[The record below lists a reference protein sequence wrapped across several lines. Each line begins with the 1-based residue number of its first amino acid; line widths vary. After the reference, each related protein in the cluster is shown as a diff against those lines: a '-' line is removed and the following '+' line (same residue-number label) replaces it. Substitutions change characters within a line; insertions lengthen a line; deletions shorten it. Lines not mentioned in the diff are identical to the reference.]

1 MVEGSIPSSSH
12 PARGRVLSVIQTI
25 IDSSTMDNIPA
36 ERLEICLE
44 VLQQIA
50 DDPESIVSHDRF
62 KGLIA
67 KIYKQGRKYSR
78 KHDLVERKIEDRQTR
93 ENTLL
98 VRSQH
103 PEFTSDL
110 LPAVKDPASL
120 KQSVSCY
127 ICKEAY
133 REVHFFYHLLCPKC
147 AEFNYTKRHQRSDL
161 AGRVALI
168 TGGRIKIG
176 YQLGLRLLQDGA
188 RVIITTRFPQNCAR
202 RYSLEPDFHEWHDR
216 LQIHGLDL
224 RDLKSLEGFIE
235 YLLDRESALDILIN
249 NACQTV
255 KRPLEFYKHLLEQEE
270 LSGAVKALIPVG
282 GDNQTTLL
290 ETRSNYRAELLDASQ
305 IYFPAQTFDR
315 DGQQLDM
322 RPINSWALKLDAV
335 STPELLEVQLINAIA
350 PFLINSKLKPL
361 LMRSTFDR
369 RFIINVSAMEGQ
381 FNRQHKTTDH
391 PHTNMAKAALN
402 MMTRTSGADYAED
415 NIFMNSV
422 DTGWITNENPYPK
435 SQRMEKEQD
444 FYPPLDRIDG
454 MARIY
459 DPIVTGINLPDT
471 PFFGHFLKAYFPYP
485 W

>member
-1 MVEGSIPSSSH
+1 MN
-12 PARGRVLSVIQTI
+12 
-25 IDSSTMDNIPA
+25 NISP

-50 DDPESIVSHDRF
+50 DDPESIANHDRI

-67 KIYKQGRKYSR
+67 KIHKQGRKYSR
-78 KHDLVERKIEDRQTR
+78 KHDRTERKIEDRQTR

-103 PEFTSDL
+103 PELDRAL
-110 LPAVKDPASL
+110 LPATQQPRSQ
-120 KQSVSCY
+120 QSISCY
-127 ICKEAY
+127 VCKQAY
-133 REVHFFYHLLCPKC
+133 QQVHSFYHLLCPKC
-147 AEFNYTKRHQRSDL
+147 ADFNYQKRSQRADL
-161 AGRVALI
+161 TGRVALI

-176 YQLGLRLLQDGA
+176 YQLSLRLLQDGA
-188 RVIITTRFPQNCAR
+188 RVIITTRFPQDCAR
-202 RYSLEPDFHEWHDR
+202 RYSLEPDFNEWGDR

-235 YLLDRESALDILIN
+235 YLLARESALDILIN

-270 LSGAVKALIPVG
+270 LSGAVKALIPVD
-282 GDNQTTLL
+282 GDIQTALL
-290 ETRSNYRAELLDASQ
+290 ETRSNYRAELLHSSQ
-305 IYFPAQTFDR
+305 MYFPDRTFDR
-315 DGQQLDM
+315 DGQQLDL

-350 PFLINSKLKPL
+350 PFLINSRLKPL
-361 LMRSTFDR
+361 LTRSTFDR

-381 FNRQHKTTDH
+381 FDRKHKTTYH

-402 MMTRTSGADYAED
+402 MMTRTSAADYAEA

-444 FYPPLDRIDG
+444 FYPPLDVIDG
-454 MARIY
+454 MVRVY
-459 DPIVTGINLPDT
+459 DPIATGINLPEI
-471 PFFGHFLKAYFPYP
+471 PLFGHFLKDYFPYP

>member
-1 MVEGSIPSSSH
+1 
-12 PARGRVLSVIQTI
+12 
-25 IDSSTMDNIPA
+25 MDIAA
-36 ERLEICLE
+36 EKLEICLE

-50 DDPESIVSHDRF
+50 DDPESIASHDRL

-67 KIYKQGRKYSR
+67 KIHKQGRKYSR
-78 KHDLVERKIEDRQTR
+78 KHDRTERKIEERQTR
-93 ENTLL
+93 ENTEL
-98 VRSQH
+98 VRLQH
-103 PEFTSDL
+103 PELNRNL
-110 LPAVKDPASL
+110 LPIARYPAHSQ
-120 KQSVSCY
+120 QSISCY

-133 REVHFFYHLLCPKC
+133 QKVHSFYHLLCPKC
-147 AEFNYTKRHQRSDL
+147 AEFNYQKRSQRADL
-161 AGRVALI
+161 TGRVALI

-188 RVIITTRFPQNCAR
+188 RVIITTRFPQDSAR
-202 RYSLEPDFHEWHDR
+202 RYSLEPDFNEWRDR

-235 YLLDRESALDILIN
+235 YLLARESALDIVIN

-255 KRPLEFYKHLLEQEE
+255 KRPLEFYKHLLAQEE
-270 LSGAVKALIPVG
+270 LSGAVKALIPVD
-282 GDNQTTLL
+282 GDVQTALL
-290 ETRSNYRAELLDASQ
+290 ETRSNYRLELLHSNQ
-305 IYFPAQTFDR
+305 MYFPAQTFDR
-315 DGQQLDM
+315 DGQQLDL

-350 PFLINSKLKPL
+350 PFLLNSKLKPL
-361 LMRSTFDR
+361 LMRSRFNR

-381 FNRQHKTTDH
+381 FNRQHKTTAH

-444 FYPPLDRIDG
+444 FYPPLDVIDG

-459 DPIVTGINLPDT
+459 DPIVTGINSPEIPL
-471 PFFGHFLKAYFPYP
+471 FGHFLKDYFPYP
-485 W
+485 WSSIVFNLIVGEGAIRFG

>member
-1 MVEGSIPSSSH
+1 
-12 PARGRVLSVIQTI
+12 
-25 IDSSTMDNIPA
+25 MDISA
-36 ERLEICLE
+36 EKLEICLE

-50 DDPESIVSHDRF
+50 DDPESIANHDRI

-67 KIYKQGRKYSR
+67 KIHKQGRKYSR
-78 KHDLVERKIEDRQTR
+78 KHDRTERKIEDRQTR

-103 PEFTSDL
+103 PELDRV
-110 LPAVKDPASL
+110 LPATEQPERSQ
-120 KQSVSCY
+120 QSISCY
-127 ICKEAY
+127 VCKQVY

-147 AEFNYTKRHQRSDL
+147 AKFNYPKRSQRADL
-161 AGRVALI
+161 TGRVALI

-188 RVIITTRFPQNCAR
+188 RVIITTRFPQDCAR
-202 RYSLEPDFHEWHDR
+202 RYSLEPDFNEWSDR

-235 YLLDRESALDILIN
+235 YLLARESALDILIN

-270 LSGAVKALIPVG
+270 LSGAVKSLIPVD
-282 GDNQTTLL
+282 GDIQTALL
-290 ETRSNYRAELLDASQ
+290 ETRSNYRAELLHSNQ
-305 IYFPAQTFDR
+305 IYFPDRMFDR
-315 DGQQLDM
+315 DGQQLDL

-335 STPELLEVQLINAIA
+335 SMPELLEVQLINAIA
-350 PFLINSKLKPL
+350 PFLINSRLKPL

-381 FNRQHKTTDH
+381 FDRKHKTTAH

-402 MMTRTSGADYAED
+402 MMTRTSAADYAED

-435 SQRMEKEQD
+435 SQRMEQEQD
-444 FYPPLDRIDG
+444 FYPPLDVIDG

-459 DPIVTGINLPDT
+459 DPIATGINLSEIPL
-471 PFFGHFLKAYFPYP
+471 FGHFLKDYFPYP

>member
-1 MVEGSIPSSSH
+1 
-12 PARGRVLSVIQTI
+12 
-25 IDSSTMDNIPA
+25 MDISA
-36 ERLEICLE
+36 EKLEICLE

-50 DDPESIVSHDRF
+50 DDPESIADCDRI
-62 KGLIA
+62 KSLIA
-67 KIYKQGRKYSR
+67 KIHKQGRKYAR
-78 KHDLVERKIEDRQTR
+78 KHDRTERKIEDRQTR

-103 PEFTSDL
+103 PELNRDL
-110 LPAVKDPASL
+110 LPTAQ
-120 KQSVSCY
+120 QSERSQQSISCY
-127 ICKEAY
+127 ICKEGY
-133 REVHFFYHLLCPKC
+133 REVHSFYHLLCPKC
-147 AEFNYTKRHQRSDL
+147 AEFNYKKRSQRADL
-161 AGRVALI
+161 TGRVALI

-188 RVIITTRFPQNCAR
+188 RVIITTRFPQDCAR
-202 RYSLEPDFHEWHDR
+202 RYSLEPDFNEWCDR

-235 YLLDRESALDILIN
+235 YLLARESALDILIN

-270 LSGAVKALIPVG
+270 LSGAVKALIPVD
-282 GDNQTTLL
+282 GDIQTALL
-290 ETRSNYRAELLDASQ
+290 ETRSNYRAELLHSNQ
-305 IYFPAQTFDR
+305 MYFPDRTFDR
-315 DGQQLDM
+315 DGQQLDL

-350 PFLINSKLKPL
+350 PFLINSRLKPL
-361 LMRSTFDR
+361 LRRSTFDR

-381 FNRQHKTTDH
+381 FDRKHKTTNH

-402 MMTRTSGADYAED
+402 MMTRTSAADYAED

-444 FYPPLDRIDG
+444 FYPPLDVIDG

-459 DPIVTGINLPDT
+459 DPIAVGINLSEIPL
-471 PFFGHFLKAYFPYP
+471 FGHFLKDYFPYP

>member
-1 MVEGSIPSSSH
+1 
-12 PARGRVLSVIQTI
+12 
-25 IDSSTMDNIPA
+25 MDIAA
-36 ERLEICLE
+36 EKLEICLE

-50 DDPESIVSHDRF
+50 DDPELIASHDRI

-67 KIYKQGRKYSR
+67 KIHKQGRKYAR
-78 KHDLVERKIEDRQTR
+78 KHERTERKIEDRQTR

-103 PEFTSDL
+103 PELNRDL
-110 LPAVKDPASL
+110 LPATQQPERSQ
-120 KQSVSCY
+120 QSISCY
-127 ICKEAY
+127 ICKEGY
-133 REVHFFYHLLCPKC
+133 REVHSFYHLLCPKC
-147 AEFNYTKRHQRSDL
+147 ADFNYKKRSQRADL
-161 AGRVALI
+161 TGRVALI

-188 RVIITTRFPQNCAR
+188 RVIITTRFPQDCAR
-202 RYSLEPDFHEWHDR
+202 RYSLEPDFNEWSDR

-235 YLLDRESALDILIN
+235 YLLERESALDILIN
-249 NACQTV
+249 NACQTI

-270 LSGAVKALIPVG
+270 LSGAVKALIPV
-282 GDNQTTLL
+282 DVNIQTALL
-290 ETRSNYRAELLDASQ
+290 ETRSNYRAELLHSSQ
-305 IYFPAQTFDR
+305 MYFPDRTFDR
-315 DGQQLDM
+315 DGQQLDL

-350 PFLINSKLKPL
+350 PFLINSRLKPL
-361 LMRSTFDR
+361 LRLSTFDR

-381 FNRQHKTTDH
+381 FDRKHKTTHH

-402 MMTRTSGADYAED
+402 MMTRTSAADYAED

-444 FYPPLDRIDG
+444 FYPPLDIIDG

-459 DPIVTGINLPDT
+459 DPIAVGINSPEIPL
-471 PFFGHFLKAYFPYP
+471 FGHFLKDYFPYP

>member
-1 MVEGSIPSSSH
+1 
-12 PARGRVLSVIQTI
+12 
-25 IDSSTMDNIPA
+25 MDISA
-36 ERLEICLE
+36 EKLEICLE

-50 DDPESIVSHDRF
+50 DDPESIANHDRI

-67 KIYKQGRKYSR
+67 KIHKQGRKYSR
-78 KHDLVERKIEDRQTR
+78 KHDRKERKIEDRQTR
-93 ENTLL
+93 ANTEL

-103 PEFTSDL
+103 PEL
-110 LPAVKDPASL
+110 NRVLPTTQQPHSQ
-120 KQSVSCY
+120 QSISCY

-147 AEFNYTKRHQRSDL
+147 AEFNYQKRSQRADL
-161 AGRVALI
+161 TGRVALI

-188 RVIITTRFPQNCAR
+188 RVIITTRFPQDCAR
-202 RYSLEPDFHEWHDR
+202 RYSLEPDFNEWGDR

-235 YLLDRESALDILIN
+235 YLLARESALDILIN

-255 KRPLEFYKHLLEQEE
+255 KRPLEFYKHLLAQEE
-270 LSGAVKALIPVG
+270 LSSVVKALIPVD
-282 GDNQTTLL
+282 GDIQTALL
-290 ETRSNYRAELLDASQ
+290 ETRSNYQAELMHSSQ
-305 IYFPAQTFDR
+305 MYFPAQTFDR
-315 DGQQLDM
+315 DGQQLDL
-322 RPINSWALKLDAV
+322 RPVNSWALKLDAV
-335 STPELLEVQLINAIA
+335 STPELLEVQLINTIA
-350 PFLINSKLKPL
+350 PFLLNSRLKPL
-361 LMRSTFDR
+361 LMRSTFNR

-381 FNRQHKTTDH
+381 FNRKHKTTAH

-435 SQRMEKEQD
+435 SQRMEQEQD
-444 FYPPLDRIDG
+444 FYPPLDVIDG

-459 DPIVTGINLPDT
+459 DPIATGINSLEIPL
-471 PFFGHFLKAYFPYP
+471 FGHFLKDYFPYP